1 MKRNKKIYIS
11 GPITGV
17 PGAISAA
24 HFARAEQDLR
34 GLGFCNIINPRFMF
48 EGTGLG
54 YNDIMKHCLDLV
66 CSADVVLLL
75 PGWQNSRGAQMEL
88 GAAYARGL
96 PIYEYDASWHCDRLL
111 EI

>member
-1 MKRNKKIYIS
+1 MKQKTIYIS
-11 GPITGV
+11 GPITGI
-17 PGAISAA
+17 PGAFSAA
-24 HFARAEQDLR
+24 QFARAERDLR
-34 GLGFCNIINPRFMF
+34 DLGYRKIINPRFMF
-48 EGTGLG
+48 DGTGLS
-54 YNDIMKHCLDLV
+54 YDVIMRHCLDLV

-96 PIYEYDASWHCDRLL
+96 PIYEYDASWHCDRLP

>member
-1 MKRNKKIYIS
+1 MKQKTIYIS
-11 GPITGV
+11 GPITGL
-17 PGAISAA
+17 PGAFSAA
-24 HFARAEQDLR
+24 QFARAERDLR
-34 GLGFCNIINPRFMF
+34 DLGYRKIINPRFMF
-48 EGTGLG
+48 EGTGLS
-54 YNDIMKHCLDLV
+54 YDVIMRHCLDLV
-66 CSADVVLLL
+66 CASDVVLLL

>member
-48 EGTGLG
+48 EGTGLS

-96 PIYEYDASWHCDRLL
+96 PIYEYDVSWHCDRLP

>member
-1 MKRNKKIYIS
+1 
-11 GPITGV
+11 
-17 PGAISAA
+17 
-24 HFARAEQDLR
+24 
-34 GLGFCNIINPRFMF
+34 MF

-96 PIYEYDASWHCDRLL
+96 PIYEYDASWHCDRLP
-111 EI
+111 EF